1 MEFKPVLRFAVM
13 SDVHFC
19 KEHPERRTT
28 LKKAVKEVYKYSE
41 NEEYKKLDAL
51 YVVGDFTDRGKREEM
66 EWFYADC
73 TELLKQETLFA
84 VTMANHEL
92 HYMPDYNVALKDF
105 KEIFD
110 MPYDRHE
117 KINGYHFISLSAIRD
132 KGPWDDSFNDEK
144 KAFLKEEL
152 EKARADTGNKPI
164 FVFQHAGIPETI
176 VGGGWEEL
184 CELCDELNSD
194 KIGICWDFGHA
205 NTANLSQEKALG
217 EIGNRLKITHVH
229 DNSKNGD
236 HHQLPLLG
244 GDEWGCINWTE
255 TMSAV
260 KSINYKGPLTLELI
274 YPPKQMLEG
283 FIKCCFD
290 SLECLKNM

>member
-1 MEFKPVLRFAVM
+1 MPLYPYTNPEWRF
-13 SDVHFC
+13 F
-19 KEHPERRTT
+19 
-28 LKKAVKEVYKYSE
+28 
-41 NEEYKKLDAL
+41 
-51 YVVGDFTDRGKREEM
+51 
-66 EWFYADC
+66 
-73 TELLKQETLFA
+73 
-84 VTMANHEL
+84 
-92 HYMPDYNVALKDF
+92 
-105 KEIFD
+105 
-110 MPYDRHE
+110 
-117 KINGYHFISLSAIRD
+117 
-132 KGPWDDSFNDEK
+132 
-144 KAFLKEEL
+144 
-152 EKARADTGNKPI
+152 
-164 FVFQHAGIPETI
+164 
-176 VGGGWEEL
+176 GGGWEEL

-205 NTANLSQEKALG
+205 NTANLSQEKALV